1 MNVNLNQSPVQ
12 TETETETETR
22 ERFTRESQ
30 LTGVTEHDDDHLS
43 RKHDPKRT
51 FMVVCGF
58 VVALAMLIGLN
69 MK

>member
-1 MNVNLNQSPVQ
+1 MNVNLNQTPVQ
-12 TETETETETR
+12 TETETETR
-22 ERFTRESQ
+22 GRVPRESQ

-43 RKHDPKRT
+43 PKHDPKRT